1 VAIWRRDARDGEI
14 WRLALPAFGALAA
27 EPLYVLA
34 DTAIV
39 GHLGTRPLAGLAVAG
54 ELLSVAFG
62 IFNFLAYATT
72 AAVARRIGA
81 GNQTRAAEQGID
93 GLWLALGLGVAL
105 AAVGL
110 GVAPV
115 VIRAMGAS
123 ARIRPDALTYMR
135 ISLIG
140 APAVLVALAGTGY
153 LRGCQDTRTPLVI
166 QVSANVGNLALELFL
181 VFGLH
186 LGIAGSAWG
195 TVVAQLGAAAAYVV
209 IVRRAARA
217 AHASLRPDRAGIRA
231 AAIVGSN
238 LVVRTG
244 SLLVAFLVST
254 SVATR
259 IGDAPVAAH
268 GIAFQVWNFLA
279 LSLDAIAIA
288 GQAIV
293 GRSLGAGDRAGA
305 RAAARRMIEWGV
317 IAGLA
322 VGAAVALAS
331 PVLAAVFTHDATVR
345 HDLLPVLLI
354 VAAMQPL
361 NGVVFVLDGVLI
373 GAGDSRYLALAML
386 GATAVFIPAALAV
399 NAFGGGLI
407 ALWGALTLF
416 MIARAVGMGQRYTGD
431 HWLVTGAAH
440 SSENK
445 ARDRAPRHLL
455 RRRDRGEVHQ

>member
-1 VAIWRRDARDGEI
+1 VAIWRRDPRDGEI
-14 WRLALPAFGALAA
+14 LRLALPAFGALAA

-54 ELLSVAFG
+54 TLLSVAFG

-81 GNQTRAAEQGID
+81 GDHTRAAEQGID
-93 GLWLALGLGVAL
+93 GLWLAVGLGLAL
-105 AAVGL
+105 AALGF
-110 GVAPV
+110 GVAGPV
-115 VIRAMGAS
+115 VRAMGAS
-123 ARIRPDALTYMR
+123 VRIQPDALTYLR

-140 APAVLVALAGTGY
+140 APAVLIALAGTGY

-166 QVSANVGNLALELFL
+166 QLTANVGNLGLELLL

-195 TVVAQLGAAAAYVV
+195 TVVAQLGAAAAYLV
-209 IVRRAARA
+209 IVQRAARA
-217 AHASLRPDRAGIRA
+217 ADASLRPDRAGIKS

-244 SLLVAFLVST
+244 ALLVAFLVST
-254 SVATR
+254 SIASR

-268 GIAFQVWNFLA
+268 EIAFQVWNFLA

-293 GRSLGAGDRAGA
+293 GRSLGAGDRSGA

-317 IAGLA
+317 IAGL
-322 VGAAVALAS
+322 VLGAAIALAS
-331 PVLAAVFTHDATVR
+331 PVLATIFSHDHAVR
-345 HDLLPVLLI
+345 HDVVPVLWI
-354 VAAMQPL
+354 VAGMQPM

-373 GAGDSRYLALAML
+373 GAGESRYLALAML
-386 GATAVFIPAALAV
+386 AATAVFVPAAIAV
-399 NAFGGGLI
+399 DALGGGLV

-416 MIARAVGMGQRYTGD
+416 MVARLVGMSRRYLGD
-431 HWLVTGAAH
+431 HWLVAGA
-440 SSENK
+440 SRET
-445 ARDRAPRHLL
+445 
-455 RRRDRGEVHQ
+455 

>member
-1 VAIWRRDARDGEI
+1 MAIWRRDPRDGEI
-14 WRLALPAFGALAA
+14 LRLALPAFGALAA

-54 ELLSVAFG
+54 TLLSVAFG

-81 GNQTRAAEQGID
+81 GDRAKAAEQGID
-93 GLWLALGLGVAL
+93 SIWL
-105 AAVGL
+105 AVGL
-110 GVAPV
+110 GIVLTGVGLVIGPGV
-115 VIRAMGAS
+115 VRAMGAS
-123 ARIRPDALTYMR
+123 ARIRPAALTYLR
-135 ISLIG
+135 ISLLG

-166 QVSANVGNLALELFL
+166 QVAANVGNLALEMLL

-195 TVVAQLGAAAAYVV
+195 TVVAQLGAAGAYVA

-217 AHASLRPDRAGIRA
+217 EHASMRPDRAGIRA

-244 SLLVAFLVST
+244 ALLTAFLVST
-254 SVATR
+254 SVASR
-259 IGDAPVAAH
+259 IGDAQVAAH
-268 GIAFQVWNFLA
+268 EIAFQIWNFLA
-279 LSLDAIAIA
+279 LSLDAVAIA

-293 GRSLGAGDRAGA
+293 GRSLGAGDRTGT

-317 IAGLA
+317 IAGL
-322 VGAAVALAS
+322 VLGAGVALAS
-331 PVLAAVFTHDATVR
+331 PALARVFSHDATVR
-345 HDLLPVLLI
+345 HNALPILWI
-354 VAAMQPL
+354 VAAMQPM

-373 GAGDSRYLALAML
+373 GAGEARYLALAML
-386 GATAVFIPAALAV
+386 AATAIFVPAAAAV
-399 NAFGGGLI
+399 DALGGGLI
-407 ALWGALTLF
+407 ALWGALTLW
-416 MIARAVGMGQRYTGD
+416 MVARLVGMGRRYLGD
-431 HWLVTGAAH
+431 HWLVVGA
-440 SSENK
+440 S
-445 ARDRAPRHLL
+445 RA
-455 RRRDRGEVHQ
+455 

>member
-1 VAIWRRDARDGEI
+1 MAIWRRDPRDREI
-14 WRLALPAFGALAA
+14 LRLALPAFGALAA

-54 ELLSVAFG
+54 TLLSVAFG

-81 GNQTRAAEQGID
+81 GDRTRAAEQGID
-93 GLWLALGLGVAL
+93 SLWL
-105 AAVGL
+105 AVGL
-110 GVAPV
+110 GLALMAVGLAVAPGV
-115 VIRAMGAS
+115 VRAMGAS
-123 ARIRPDALTYMR
+123 ARIRPDALTYLR

-140 APAVLVALAGTGY
+140 APAVLIALAGTGY

-166 QVSANVGNLALELFL
+166 QVAANVGNLALELLL

-195 TVVAQLGAAAAYVV
+195 TVVAQFGAAAAYMT
-209 IVRRAARA
+209 IVRRAARVE
-217 AHASLRPDRAGIRA
+217 HASLRPDRAGIRA
-231 AAIVGSN
+231 AAIVGSH

-244 SLLVAFLVST
+244 ALLIAFTVST

-268 GIAFQVWNFLA
+268 EIAFQIWTFLA

-288 GQAIV
+288 GQALV
-293 GRSLGAGDRAGA
+293 GRSLGAGDRVGT

-317 IAGLA
+317 MAGFVLGA
-322 VGAAVALAS
+322 VVALAS
-331 PVLAAVFTHDATVR
+331 PLLAQMFTHDHKVR
-345 HDLLPVLLI
+345 DDVLPILLI
-354 VAAMQPL
+354 VAAMQPI

-373 GAGDSRYLALAML
+373 GAGETRYLALAML
-386 GATAVFIPAALAV
+386 AATATFVPAAIAV
-399 NAFGGGLI
+399 DALGGGLV

-416 MIARAVGMGQRYTGD
+416 MVARLVGIGRRYLGD
-431 HWLVTGAAH
+431 HWLVIGA
-440 SSENK
+440 SREI
-445 ARDRAPRHLL
+445 
-455 RRRDRGEVHQ
+455 

>member
-1 VAIWRRDARDGEI
+1 MAIWRRDPRDREI
-14 WRLALPAFGALAA
+14 LRLALPAFGALAA

-54 ELLSVAFG
+54 TLLSVAFG

-81 GNQTRAAEQGID
+81 GDRTRAAEQGID
-93 GLWLALGLGVAL
+93 SLWLALGLGLAL
-105 AAVGL
+105 MAVGL
-110 GVAPV
+110 AVAPGIV
-115 VIRAMGAS
+115 RAMGAS
-123 ARIRPDALTYMR
+123 ARIRPDALTYLR

-140 APAVLVALAGTGY
+140 APAVLIALAGTGY

-166 QVSANVGNLALELFL
+166 QVAANVGNLALELLL

-195 TVVAQLGAAAAYVV
+195 TVVAQFGAAAAYMT
-209 IVRRAARA
+209 IVRRAARVE
-217 AHASLRPDRAGIRA
+217 HASLRPDRAGIRA
-231 AAIVGSN
+231 AAIVGSH

-244 SLLVAFLVST
+244 ALLIAFTVST

-268 GIAFQVWNFLA
+268 EIAFQIWTFLA

-288 GQAIV
+288 GQALV
-293 GRSLGAGDRAGA
+293 GRSLGAGDRVGT

-317 IAGLA
+317 MAGFVLGA
-322 VGAAVALAS
+322 VVALAS
-331 PVLAAVFTHDATVR
+331 PLLAQMFTHDHKVR
-345 HDLLPVLLI
+345 NDVLPILLI
-354 VAAMQPL
+354 VAAMQPI

-373 GAGDSRYLALAML
+373 GAGETRYLALAML
-386 GATAVFIPAALAV
+386 AATATFVPAAIAV
-399 NAFGGGLI
+399 DALGGGLV

-416 MIARAVGMGQRYTGD
+416 MVARLVGMGRRYLGD
-431 HWLVTGAAH
+431 HWLVVGA
-440 SSENK
+440 SREI
-445 ARDRAPRHLL
+445 
-455 RRRDRGEVHQ
+455 

>member
-1 VAIWRRDARDGEI
+1 MAIWRRDPRDREI
-14 WRLALPAFGALAA
+14 LRLALPAFGALAA

-54 ELLSVAFG
+54 TLLSVAFG

-81 GNQTRAAEQGID
+81 GDRTRAAEQGID
-93 GLWLALGLGVAL
+93 SLWLALGLGLAL
-105 AAVGL
+105 MAVGL
-110 GVAPV
+110 AVAPGV
-115 VIRAMGAS
+115 VRAMGAS
-123 ARIRPDALTYMR
+123 ARIRPDALTYLR

-140 APAVLVALAGTGY
+140 APAVLIALAGTGY

-166 QVSANVGNLALELFL
+166 QVAANVGNLALELLL

-195 TVVAQLGAAAAYVV
+195 TVVAQFGAAAAYMT
-209 IVRRAARA
+209 IVRRAARVE
-217 AHASLRPDRAGIRA
+217 HASLRPDRAGIRA
-231 AAIVGSN
+231 AAIVGSH

-244 SLLVAFLVST
+244 ALLIAFTVST

-268 GIAFQVWNFLA
+268 EIAFQIWTFLA

-288 GQAIV
+288 GQALV
-293 GRSLGAGDRAGA
+293 GRSLGAGDRVGP

-317 IAGLA
+317 MAGFVLGA
-322 VGAAVALAS
+322 VVALAS
-331 PVLAAVFTHDATVR
+331 PLLAQMFTHDHKVR
-345 HDLLPVLLI
+345 DDVLPILLI
-354 VAAMQPL
+354 VAAMQPI

-373 GAGDSRYLALAML
+373 GAGETRYLALAML
-386 GATAVFIPAALAV
+386 AATATFVPAAIAV
-399 NAFGGGLI
+399 DALGGGLV

-416 MIARAVGMGQRYTGD
+416 MVARLVGIGRRYLGD
-431 HWLVTGAAH
+431 HWLVIGA
-440 SSENK
+440 SREI
-445 ARDRAPRHLL
+445 
-455 RRRDRGEVHQ
+455 

>member
-1 VAIWRRDARDGEI
+1 
-14 WRLALPAFGALAA
+14 
-27 EPLYVLA
+27 
-34 DTAIV
+34 
-39 GHLGTRPLAGLAVAG
+39 
-54 ELLSVAFG
+54 
-62 IFNFLAYATT
+62 
-72 AAVARRIGA
+72 VARRIGA
-81 GNQTRAAEQGID
+81 GDHKRAAEQGVD

-110 GVAPV
+110 GVAPA

-123 ARIRPDALTYMR
+123 ARIQPDALTYLR

-166 QVSANVGNLALELFL
+166 QLSANAGNLALELVL

-195 TVVAQLGAAAAYVV
+195 TVVAQIGAAGAYVF

-217 AHASLRPDRAGIRA
+217 ARASLRPDRAGIRA

-244 SLLVAFLVST
+244 ALLVAFLVST
-254 SVATR
+254 SIATR
-259 IGDAPVAAH
+259 IGDAAVAAH
-268 GIAFQVWNFLA
+268 GVTFQIWNFLA

-293 GRSLGAGDRAGA
+293 GRSLGAGDGAGA
-305 RAAARRMIEWGV
+305 RSSARRMIEWAGMAGIALGV
-317 IAGLA
+317 
-322 VGAAVALAS
+322 VVALAS
-331 PVLAAVFTHDATVR
+331 PVLSTVFTHDSAVR
-345 HDLLPVLLI
+345 HEVLPVLLI

-361 NGVVFVLDGVLI
+361 TAVVFVLDGILI

-386 GATAVFIPAALAV
+386 GATAVFLPAALAV

-416 MIARAVGMGQRYTGD
+416 IIARAVGMGTRYAGD
-431 HWLVTGAAH
+431 RWLVTGAAH
-440 SSENK
+440 E
-445 ARDRAPRHLL
+445 RHLL
-455 RRRDRGEVHQ
+455 RRRDRGEVRQ

>member
-1 VAIWRRDARDGEI
+1 MAIWRRDPRDGEI
-14 WRLALPAFGALAA
+14 LRLALPAFGALAA

-54 ELLSVAFG
+54 TLLSVAFG

-81 GNQTRAAEQGID
+81 GDRTRAAEQGID
-93 GLWLALGLGVAL
+93 SLWLALGLGLAL
-105 AAVGL
+105 TAIGL
-110 GVAPV
+110 AVAPGIV
-115 VIRAMGAS
+115 RAMGAS
-123 ARIRPDALTYMR
+123 ARIRPDALTYLR
-135 ISLIG
+135 ISLLG
-140 APAVLVALAGTGY
+140 APAVLIALAGTGY

-166 QVSANVGNLALELFL
+166 QVAANVGNLALELLL

-195 TVVAQLGAAAAYVV
+195 TVIAQFGAAAAYVT
-209 IVRRAARA
+209 IVRRAARVE
-217 AHASLRPDRAGIRA
+217 HASLRPDRVGIRA
-231 AAIVGSN
+231 AAIVGSH

-244 SLLVAFLVST
+244 ALLIAFTVST

-268 GIAFQVWNFLA
+268 EIAFQIWNFLA

-288 GQAIV
+288 GQALV
-293 GRSLGAGDRAGA
+293 GRSLGAGDREGT

-317 IAGLA
+317 VAGFVL
-322 VGAAVALAS
+322 GAAVALAS
-331 PVLAAVFTHDATVR
+331 PLLAQVFTHDHQVR
-345 HDLLPVLLI
+345 NDALPILLI
-354 VAAMQPL
+354 VAAMQPM

-373 GAGDSRYLALAML
+373 GAGETRYLALAML
-386 GATAVFIPAALAV
+386 AATATFVPAALAV
-399 NAFGGGLI
+399 DALGGGLV

-416 MIARAVGMGQRYTGD
+416 MVARLVGMGRRYLGD
-431 HWLVTGAAH
+431 HWLVVGA
-440 SSENK
+440 SREI
-445 ARDRAPRHLL
+445 
-455 RRRDRGEVHQ
+455 

>member
-1 VAIWRRDARDGEI
+1 VAIWRRDPRDGEI

-54 ELLSVAFG
+54 TLLSVAFG

-81 GNQTRAAEQGID
+81 GDHTRAAEQGID
-93 GLWLALGLGVAL
+93 GLWLALGLGIAL
-105 AAVGL
+105 AVVGL
-110 GVAPV
+110 GVAPA

-123 ARIRPDALTYMR
+123 ARIQPDALTYLR
-135 ISLIG
+135 ISLVG

-166 QVSANVGNLALELFL
+166 QLSANVGNLVLELVL
-181 VFGLH
+181 VFGVH

-195 TVVAQLGAAAAYVV
+195 TVVAQMGAAGAYVF

-217 AHASLRPDRAGIRA
+217 ANASLRPDRVGIRA

-244 SLLVAFLVST
+244 ALLVAFLVST

-268 GIAFQVWNFLA
+268 EIAFQVWNFLA

-293 GRSLGAGDRAGA
+293 GRSLGAGDRAGS

-317 IAGLA
+317 IAGIALGA
-322 VGAAVALAS
+322 VVAVAS
-331 PVLAAVFTHDATVR
+331 PVLATVFTHDARVR
-345 HDLLPVLLI
+345 HEVLPVLLI

-361 NGVVFVLDGVLI
+361 NAVVFVLDGVLI

-386 GATAVFIPAALAV
+386 GATAVFVPAALAV

-416 MIARAVGMGQRYTGD
+416 MIARAVGMGSRYSGD
-431 HWLVTGAAH
+431 RWLVTGAAH
-440 SSENK
+440 FSENAVRSK
-445 ARDRAPRHLL
+445 DARHLL
-455 RRRDRGEVHQ
+455 RRRDRGEVRQ

>member
-1 VAIWRRDARDGEI
+1 MAIWRRDPRDREI
-14 WRLALPAFGALAA
+14 LRLALPAFGALAA

-54 ELLSVAFG
+54 TLLSVAFG

-81 GNQTRAAEQGID
+81 GDRTRAAEQGID
-93 GLWLALGLGVAL
+93 SLWLALGLGLAL
-105 AAVGL
+105 TAVGL
-110 GVAPV
+110 AVAPGIV
-115 VIRAMGAS
+115 RAMGAS
-123 ARIRPDALTYMR
+123 ARIRPDALTYLR

-140 APAVLVALAGTGY
+140 APAVLIALAGTGY

-166 QVSANVGNLALELFL
+166 QVAANVGNLALELLL

-195 TVVAQLGAAAAYVV
+195 TVVAQLGAAAAYMT
-209 IVRRAARA
+209 IVRRAARLE
-217 AHASLRPDRAGIRA
+217 HASLRPDRAGIRA
-231 AAIVGSN
+231 AAIVGSH

-244 SLLVAFLVST
+244 ALLIAFTVST

-268 GIAFQVWNFLA
+268 EIAFQIWTFLA

-288 GQAIV
+288 GQALV
-293 GRSLGAGDRAGA
+293 GRSLGAGDRVGT

-317 IAGLA
+317 IAGFVLGA
-322 VGAAVALAS
+322 VVALAS
-331 PVLAAVFTHDATVR
+331 PLLAQTFTHDHKVR
-345 HDLLPVLLI
+345 NDVLPILLI
-354 VAAMQPL
+354 VAAMQPI

-373 GAGDSRYLALAML
+373 GAGETRYLALAML
-386 GATAVFIPAALAV
+386 GATAAFVPAAIAV
-399 NAFGGGLI
+399 DALGGGLV

-416 MIARAVGMGQRYTGD
+416 MVARLVGMGRRYLGD
-431 HWLVTGAAH
+431 HWLVIGA
-440 SSENK
+440 SREI
-445 ARDRAPRHLL
+445 
-455 RRRDRGEVHQ
+455 